1 MRDIMVNFI
10 ILMKVRRDSIRSVAE
25 HLASLPEIS
34 EVYSVTGS
42 YDLVVIVR
50 AKTNDDVSDLVT
62 GQLGSID
69 GIEETDT
76 MLAFKAYSRHDLEA
90 MFSI

>member
-1 MRDIMVNFI
+1 MVTFI
-10 ILMKVRRDSIRSVAE
+10 ILMNVQRDRINDVAE

-34 EVYSVTGS
+34 EVYSVTGN

-50 AKTNDDVSDLVT
+50 AKTNDDVSELVT
-62 GQLGSID
+62 RRLGSIE
-69 GIEETDT
+69 GIEHTDT
-76 MLAFKAYSRHDLEA
+76 MLAFKAYSRHDLES